1 MHTGIKDRYK
11 DSYILN
17 EVMKQILDLQ
27 STGLLVT
34 DAEYQINYY
43 NVEMER
49 IIRKSMKS
57 NSSMTNYFS
66 PKILS
71 AIMSSSFND
80 DLLVIEGKQFV
91 VTKTILSA
99 MDKTSGYFFSFEAAA

>member
-49 IIRKSMKS
+49 IIRKSMK
-57 NSSMTNYFS
+57 
-66 PKILS
+66 
-71 AIMSSSFND
+71 
-80 DLLVIEGKQFV
+80 KQFFHDE
-91 VTKTILSA
+91 L
-99 MDKTSGYFFSFEAAA
+99 FFSENTVCDPVLFLQ